1 MEKRKTDKWML
12 DNGID
17 PTSRVKVNGRYKLI
31 FEVLDEYHEQQVK
44 SVDLADVGGTLPS
57 NGEIEAYAM
66 YQCGGCSPE
75 SCDERAGIITGAK
88 WMRQKLIK
96 LLKQ

>member
-1 MEKRKTDKWML
+1 MDSEL
-12 DNGID
+12 I
-17 PTSRVKVNGRYKLI
+17 KLI
-31 FEVLDEYHEQQVK
+31 KNERPTGRMGNNNEPVWNAEKVYDLMVKAQEQVK
-44 SVDLADVGGTLPS
+44 SVDLAEVGGSLPS